1 MHATMVTM
9 THIQDLLCIPPRE
22 LDPHKNQTRAAPG
35 RKNSR
40 EGVDAILHYHLRD
53 ALTTEQAVG
62 VSSISMPL
70 STSARLA
77 HTREVARAGWRESKM
92 WAELP
97 ETWRQEASLPYV
109 NSS

>member
-1 MHATMVTM
+1 MVTM